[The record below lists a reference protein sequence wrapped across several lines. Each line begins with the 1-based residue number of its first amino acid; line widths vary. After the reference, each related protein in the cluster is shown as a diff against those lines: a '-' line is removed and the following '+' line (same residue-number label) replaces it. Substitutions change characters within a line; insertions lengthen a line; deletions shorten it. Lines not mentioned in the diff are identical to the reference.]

1 MKLHEKIRQLRL
13 QRGYSQENLADA
25 LGLSTTAYGD
35 LERGKTELT
44 VSRLEQLADAFGT
57 QVSHFFQ
64 DRTPERE
71 QLNRLTLENEKLQ
84 AEVEKLLLENRYWRE
99 KFDERVLLEL
109 YRLGQAKVREP
120 IGFKS

>member
-44 VSRLEQLADAFGT
+44 IARLEQVAEALGT
-57 QVSHFFQ
+57 PVLHFFQ
-64 DRTPERE
+64 EGTPERDQVE
-71 QLNRLTLENEKLQ
+71 RLVLENEKLQ

-120 IGFKS
+120 IGFRS